1 VNTELVSHAPD
12 LHRRRQRERDTP
24 PHSATAVTRPPIP
37 PALPDHPPTSIRS
50 RSSRPL
56 TGNELEGDLLHDQ
69 TCSASICRIPSV
81 CEADAHDSKSSCSS
95 NIVGVMGVDMDNN
108 MMTRVGTW
116 LNLVFLVLDLLLVT
130 M

>member
-1 VNTELVSHAPD
+1 MPVPVLSYPFPIPSRTSSAAIAA
-12 LHRRRQRERDTP
+12 RRRRRRNSSS
-24 PHSATAVTRPPIP
+24 HSSSTTRPSPHLNP
-37 PALPDHPPTSIRS
+37 
-50 RSSRPL
+50 

-108 MMTRVGTW
+108 MMTRVCTW